1 MGQISGTAQIL
12 NGYLVSR
19 LETSVGDFSNR
30 ELLVVG
36 LLGRDDWSVC
46 YQREM
51 NSGVG
56 HQVCL
61 ELSQINV
68 QSTVKS
74 QRGGD
79 RRYYLSNQPDK
90 DLLLSFHNS
99 ANCCLTK
106 VVGCPTNQASSDAIS
121 KYSPK

>member
-1 MGQISGTAQIL
+1 M
-12 NGYLVSR
+12 
-19 LETSVGDFSNR
+19 
-30 ELLVVG
+30 VG
-36 LLGRDDWSVC
+36 LLSGDDWSVC

-51 NSGVG
+51 NPGVG
-56 HQVCL
+56 HQVGL

-90 DLLLSFHNS
+90 DLFLSFHNGAKLLFDKS
-99 ANCCLTK
+99 RR
-106 VVGCPTNQASSDAIS
+106 VSD
-121 KYSPK
+121 